1 MKHINIIIILLTTLL
16 LSSCEDVIQVDLK
29 TDSPR
34 LVIEASIN
42 WYKNTTG
49 NRQTIKLT
57 TTTNYYDNIVPVV
70 SGATVFITNSS
81 NLIFNFIEVPK
92 TGEYICTNF
101 IPKIDETYTLTIQN
115 GSQTYQAKETLK
127 AIAPIN
133 EIVQNNEGGFTGNNI
148 EIKTYYTDP
157 DNETNYYLYKYSY
170 SNQVTQNFYTDE
182 DTFFQGNTFFSI
194 SQSDN
199 LKVGDEVIVT
209 HYGISKQYY
218 NYMNVLV
225 SIAGG
230 SGGGP
235 FQSPPATVRGNIT
248 NTTNKDNYPLGYFS
262 LSEVDTKMYTIQ

>member
-1 MKHINIIIILLTTLL
+1 MKHINFLLILLATVL
-16 LSSCEDVIQVDLK
+16 LSSCEDVVQVDLK
-29 TDSPR
+29 TDSPK

-42 WYKNTTG
+42 WYKNTIG
-49 NRQTIKLT
+49 NRQKIKLT
-57 TTTNYYDNIVPVV
+57 TSINYYDNLVPIV
-70 SGATVFITNSS
+70 SGATVFITNAT
-81 NLIFNFIEVPK
+81 NVNFVFTEVQQ

-101 IPKIDETYTLTIQN
+101 IPKIDETYTLTILN
-115 GSQTYQAKETLK
+115 AGQTYHASETLK
-127 AIAPIN
+127 SIAPIK
-133 EIVQNNEGGFTGNNI
+133 EIIQNNEGGFTGNNI

-157 DNETNYYLYKYSY
+157 AIETNYYLYKYSY

-182 DTFFQGNTFFSI
+182 DTFFQGNSFFSI

-230 SGGGP
+230 NGGGP
-235 FQSPPATVRGNIT
+235 FQSPPATVRGNIA

-262 LSEVDTKMYTIQ
+262 LSEVDTKTYTIQ